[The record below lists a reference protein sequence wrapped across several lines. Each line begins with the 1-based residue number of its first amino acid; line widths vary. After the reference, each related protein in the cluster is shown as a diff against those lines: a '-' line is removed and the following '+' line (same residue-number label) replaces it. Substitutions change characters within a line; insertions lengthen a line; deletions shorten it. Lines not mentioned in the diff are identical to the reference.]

1 MEYKHIKYQ
10 FSDGVARITLNH
22 PPLNVL
28 NIAMMKE
35 INGVLEGLAKEQYLP
50 DGKAGLKLLVFD
62 AEGKAFCAGVDVSE
76 HIGSTAIEMI
86 KDFHQ
91 IFRNLIAINKPT
103 LAVVQGAALGGG
115 CELAIFCDFIIAAET
130 AKFGQPEIQ
139 VGVFPPI
146 ACMLLPR
153 IIPQAKAMELLLTG
167 VVIGAPEALS
177 IGLINKS
184 VPVDKLKEE
193 ENNFTSKITNLS
205 AVVLGYTK
213 LAALKQQQS
222 AFLEYLTEVENI
234 YLNQLMKTEDAQEGL
249 NAFLSKRKPVWKNK

>member
-1 MEYKHIKYQ
+1 MDYKNIKYQ
-10 FSDGVARITLNH
+10 FFDGIARITLNH

-28 NIAMMKE
+28 NIEMMKE
-35 INGVLEGLAKEQYLP
+35 INGVIEDLINEP
-50 DGKAGLKLLVFD
+50 NLKLLVFD

-76 HIGSTAIEMI
+76 HIGATAVEMI

-91 IFRNLIAINKPT
+91 IFRSLIALNKPT

-153 IIPQAKAMELLLTG
+153 IIPQVRAMELLLTG
-167 VVIGAPEALS
+167 AVIGSPEALS

-184 VPVDKLKEE
+184 VLADKLKEE
-193 ENNFTSKITNLS
+193 ETKFTSKIIGLS
-205 AVVLGYTK
+205 AAVLKYTK

-249 NAFLSKRKPVWKNK
+249 NAFLAKRKPVWKNQ

>member
-1 MEYKHIKYQ
+1 MDYKNIKYQ
-10 FSDGVARITLNH
+10 FTDGVAHITLNH

-35 INGVLEGLAKEQYLP
+35 INEVLEGLVKEP
-50 DGKAGLKLLVFD
+50 NLKLLVFD

-86 KDFHQ
+86 KIFHQ
-91 IFRNLIAINKPT
+91 IFRNLIVINKPS

-153 IIPQAKAMELLLTG
+153 IIPQARAMELLLTG
-167 VVIGAPEALS
+167 AVINAPEALS

-184 VPVDKLKEE
+184 VPADKLKEE
-193 ENNFTSKITNLS
+193 EQNFTSKITNLS
-205 AVVLGYTK
+205 AVVLKYTK
-213 LAALKQQQS
+213 LAALKQQQES
-222 AFLEYLTEVENI
+222 FLEYLTEVEEI
-234 YLNQLMKTEDAQEGL
+234 YLNQLMKTGDAHEGL
-249 NAFLSKRKPVWKNK
+249 NAFLAKRKPAWKNK

>member
-1 MEYKHIKYQ
+1 MEYKNIKYQ
-10 FSDGVARITLNH
+10 FSDGIARITLTH

-28 NIAMMKE
+28 NIATMKE
-35 INGVLEGLAKEQYLP
+35 INGVLEGLVNEP
-50 DGKAGLKLLVFD
+50 NLKLLVFD

-76 HIGSTAIEMI
+76 HMGSTAVEMI

-91 IFRNLIAINKPT
+91 IFRNLITLNKPT

-153 IIPQAKAMELLLTG
+153 IVHQVKAMELLLTG
-167 VVIGAPEALS
+167 AVIGAPEALS

-184 VPVDKLKEE
+184 VPADKLKEE
-193 ENNFTSKITNLS
+193 EKNFTSKITNLS

-222 AFLEYLTEVENI
+222 AFLEYLAEVENI

-249 NAFLSKRKPVWKNK
+249 NAFLAKRKPVWKNK

>member
-1 MEYKHIKYQ
+1 MEYKNIKYQ
-10 FSDGVARITLNH
+10 FADGVARITLNH

-35 INGVLEGLAKEQYLP
+35 INGVLEGLVNEQN
-50 DGKAGLKLLVFD
+50 LKLLIFD

-86 KDFHQ
+86 KIFHQ
-91 IFRNLIAINKPT
+91 IFRNLIALNKPT

-115 CELAIFCDFIIAAET
+115 CELAIFCDFIIAVET

-153 IIPQAKAMELLLTG
+153 IIPQVRAMELLLTG
-167 VVIGAPEALS
+167 AVIGAPEALS

-193 ENNFTSKITNLS
+193 EHNFTSKITNLS
-205 AVVLGYTK
+205 AVVLRYTK
-213 LAALKQQQS
+213 LAALKQQQES
-222 AFLEYLTEVENI
+222 FLKYLTEVEEI

-249 NAFLSKRKPVWKNK
+249 NAFLAKRKAVWKNK

>member
-1 MEYKHIKYQ
+1 MDYKNIKYQ
-10 FSDGVARITLNH
+10 FADGVARITLNH
-22 PPLNVL
+22 PSLNVL

-35 INGVLEGLAKEQYLP
+35 INGVLEGLVNEQN
-50 DGKAGLKLLVFD
+50 LKLLIFD

-76 HIGSTAIEMI
+76 HMGSTAIEMI

-103 LAVVQGAALGGG
+103 LSVVQGAALGGG
-115 CELAIFCDFIIAAET
+115 CELAIFCDFIIAVET

-167 VVIGAPEALS
+167 AVIGAPEALS

-193 ENNFTSKITNLS
+193 EKNFTSKITNLS
-205 AVVLGYTK
+205 AVVLKYTK
-213 LAALKQQQS
+213 LASLKQQQES
-222 AFLEYLTEVENI
+222 FLKYLAEVEDI

-249 NAFLSKRKPVWKNK
+249 NAFLAKRKPVWKNK